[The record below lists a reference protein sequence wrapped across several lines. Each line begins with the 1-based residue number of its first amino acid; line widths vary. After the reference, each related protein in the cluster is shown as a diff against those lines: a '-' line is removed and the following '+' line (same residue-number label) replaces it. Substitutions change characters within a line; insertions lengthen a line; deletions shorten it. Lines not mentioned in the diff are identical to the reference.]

1 MKNELKLEVAH
12 NLISLRLSDP
22 LFFTHVAQSYRG
34 FLSDGNPKVVIETQ
48 IVDSIPQTPSKGG
61 RVIFTKRGMKISG
74 ISFGGRVDLAKAK
87 GDLYTTAEW
96 LLFSLKVFLRYVFIL
111 LHICEGD
118 GLVLHALGVL
128 KEGEVYVFFGPSGS
142 GKTTAATLSKG
153 HTILSDDLIFLQPEM
168 ESYVVY
174 PTPPWGDL
182 QSGKRE
188 NRPYPLKAIFKL
200 VKADEI
206 GIKTCNSLQALSDV
220 ITIPPKSTKIIPADT
235 LLARFSQLAKR
246 VPFYELNFTKE
257 QSFWPC
263 ISGSLGKIG
272 IKNAIK

>member
-1 MKNELKLEVAH
+1 LKNELKLEVAH

-153 HTILSDDLIFLQPEM
+153 HTILRS
-168 ESYVVY
+168 S
-174 PTPPWGDL
+174 
-182 QSGKRE
+182 SS
-188 NRPYPLKAIFKL
+188 LKWNHTSFIPHLPGAICR
-200 VKADEI
+200 A
-206 GIKTCNSLQALSDV
+206 G
-220 ITIPPKSTKIIPADT
+220 
-235 LLARFSQLAKR
+235 R
-246 VPFYELNFTKE
+246 
-257 QSFWPC
+257 
-263 ISGSLGKIG
+263 GKIAPTLSRRYS
-272 IKNAIK
+272 NW

>member
-1 MKNELKLEVAH
+1 LKNELKLEVAR

-48 IVDSIPQTPSKGG
+48 IVDSIPQTPSKDR
-61 RVIFTKRGMKISG
+61 RVIFTKRGVRISG
-74 ISFGGRVDLAKAK
+74 SSFGGRVDLAKAK
-87 GDLYTTAEW
+87 GNLYTTPEW

-111 LHICEGD
+111 LHLCEGD
-118 GLVLHALGVL
+118 GLVLHALGIL
-128 KEGEVYVFFGPSGS
+128 KEGEAYVFFGPSGS

-153 HTILSDDLIFLQPEM
+153 NTILSDDLIFLQPEKG
-168 ESYVVY
+168 SYVVY

-188 NRPYPLKAIFKL
+188 NRPYPLKAVFKL
-200 VKADEI
+200 VKAEKI
-206 GIKTCNSLQALSDV
+206 GMKTCNSLQALSDV
-220 ITIPPKSTKIIPADT
+220 ITFLHLPTDPIRPDI

-246 VPFYELNFTKE
+246 VPFYELNFTKD

-263 ISGSLGKIG
+263 ISDSLGKIG
-272 IKNAIK
+272 TKNARK